1 MPVYRINNKNVLFI
15 HVPKTGGTTVE
26 SFLEMHGK
34 TSLHNQG
41 VKLLKPLSNSVLTR
55 SLPLQHFHAEL
66 LEAMFAPDFF
76 DYTFMI
82 VRDPLERLKSEYRHS
97 RALGRLDTRLN
108 FEYWV
113 RLMLGLTTCAPNLR
127 NNHFRPQSQFKCF
140 NAEVFKLEDGMEY
153 ILASV
158 CTHLGIPTPEKIPH
172 ERKMANITF
181 EVTSAAKARV
191 RAVYDSDYRAFA
203 YGDTDERG

>member
-1 MPVYRINNKNVLFI
+1 MPAFRIRNKNVLFI

-26 SFLEMHGK
+26 CFLEMHGK
-34 TSLHNQG
+34 MSLHNQG
-41 VKLLKPLSNSVLTR
+41 VKLLIPRSNSALTR

-97 RALGRLDTRLN
+97 RALGRLDTRLS
-108 FEYWV
+108 FEHWV
-113 RLMLGLTTCAPNLR
+113 QLMLGLSTYAPNLR
-127 NNHFRPQSQFKCF
+127 NNHFRPQSQFRCF
-140 NAEVFKLEDGMEY
+140 NAEVFKLEDGMEH

-158 CTHLGIPTPEKIPH
+158 CTRVGIPVPGKIPH
-172 ERKMANITF
+172 ERKMANTAI
-181 EVTSAAKARV
+181 EVTPTAKAKV
-191 RAVYDSDYRAFA
+191 RAIYDSDYREFA
-203 YGDTDERG
+203 YGVPNERG

>member
-1 MPVYRINNKNVLFI
+1 MPAYRINSKNVLFI

-34 TSLHNQG
+34 TSLHNHG
-41 VKLLKPLSNSVLTR
+41 VKLLKPVSNSFLTR
-55 SLPLQHFHAEL
+55 SLPLQHFHADL
-66 LEAMFAPDFF
+66 LAEMFAPDFF

-108 FEYWV
+108 FEHWV
-113 RLMLGLTTCAPNLR
+113 RLMIGLTALAPNLR

-140 NAEVFKLEDGMEY
+140 NAEVFKLEDGMEH

-158 CTHLGIPTPEKIPH
+158 CLRLGIPAPEKIPH
-172 ERKMANITF
+172 ERKMTDSAF
-181 EVTSAAKARV
+181 DVTPAASAKI
-191 RAVYDSDYRAFA
+191 RAVYDADYRMFS
-203 YGDTDERG
+203 YGDSRE